1 MKRVLAICA
10 IATVAVFSAVAP
22 ALALTSTDYWTGYIG
37 PFGSQDGARHTLK
50 YNVVSSGPPSYGQVC
65 AGQLNSSGTWTGS
78 YKCSTTG
85 HSTTKEY
92 CQCNL
97 YYPRVHSSE
106 SFTQNLAGTSIW

>member
-22 ALALTSTDYWTGYIG
+22 AFALTSQDYWVGYIG
-37 PFGSQDGARHTLK
+37 PFGSLDGPRHTLK

-65 AGQLNSSGTWTGS
+65 AGQLNSGGSWTGS
-78 YKCSTTG
+78 YQCSTGT
-85 HSTTKEY
+85 STTKTY

-106 SFTQNLAGTSIW
+106 NFTQNLAGTSVW